1 MAGRLPSWFKK
12 KIPDPSVLTGMKT
25 LFNTLSLHTICESAL
40 CPNLGDCFHEG
51 TATFLI
57 LGNICTRYC
66 TFCAVE
72 KGIPLPQDEGEPER
86 LLKAATIMGLRHV
99 IITSVTRDDLPDGG
113 AVHFARTISLLKEMS
128 RVLSVEAL
136 IPDFGGLIKPLKILV
151 NAQPDV
157 LNHNLET
164 VPRLYPEVRPKADF
178 QHSLRLLEQAKELNR
193 SLITK
198 SGVMVGL
205 GETKEELVQTMADLR
220 AVDCDLLT
228 IGQYLQPSS
237 AHHPVVKYVPPEE
250 FREYERVGIAM
261 GFVDVASA
269 PLARS
274 SYKAEKLYETA
285 KKARLTNELMMKSD
299 GTK

>member
-1 MAGRLPSWFKK
+1 MTGRLPLWFKK
-12 KIPDPSVLTGMKT
+12 KIPDPNVLTGMKT

-57 LGNICTRYC
+57 LGNICTRNC

-99 IITSVTRDDLPDGG
+99 VITSVTRDDLPDGG
-113 AVHFARTISLLKEMS
+113 AVHFARTISLLKEMDK
-128 RVLSVEAL
+128 VLSVEVL
-136 IPDFGGLIKPLKILV
+136 IPDFGGLLNPLEILV
-151 NAQPDV
+151 NTQPDV

-178 QHSLRLLEQAKELNR
+178 QRSLRLLKQAKELNR

-205 GETKEELVQTMADLR
+205 GETKEELAQTMADLR

-228 IGQYLQPSS
+228 IGQYLQPSL
-237 AHHPVVKYVPPEE
+237 AHHPVAKYVPPEE

-269 PLARS
+269 PLVRS
-274 SYKAEKLYETA
+274 SYKAEKLYEKA
-285 KKARLTNELMMKSD
+285 KKVRLTNELMMKSD